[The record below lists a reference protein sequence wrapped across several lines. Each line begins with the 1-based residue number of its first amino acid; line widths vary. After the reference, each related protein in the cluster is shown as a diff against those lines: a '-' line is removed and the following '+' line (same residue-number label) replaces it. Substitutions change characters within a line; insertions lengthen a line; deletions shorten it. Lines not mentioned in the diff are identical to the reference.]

1 MTVSSKDQ
9 VIARLVREVLQS
21 WGPDDLES
29 FAREQLTKFY
39 EDNPDELIESAASF
53 KIDDTLETKP
63 THWWTTGVKLDG

>member
-29 FAREQLTKFY
+29 FAHEQLTIFY
-39 EDNPDELIESAASF
+39 MDNPDELIEDSASHG
-53 KIDDTLETKP
+53 IDDTLEEKP
-63 THWWTTGVKLDG
+63 SHWWNNSQ

>member
-39 EDNPDELIESAASF
+39 EDNPDELIEDSASHG
-53 KIDDTLETKP
+53 IDDTLEEKP
-63 THWWTTGVKLDG
+63 SHWWNDSQ

>member
-9 VIARLVREVLQS
+9 VIARLVREVLQT

-39 EDNPDELIESAASF
+39 EDNPDELIESAAAF
-53 KIDDTLETKP
+53 KIDDTLEEKP
-63 THWWTTGVKLDG
+63 SHWWNDSQ